1 MYVWVKM
8 SKLKEMENRSNLQTT
23 PTQGIEIILKTL
35 IGLVLTEITETKSQP
50 SEYRQTNGVMNIIN
64 WYRNEPPN
72 FYQRF
77 LKNKQCLRLLY
88 F

>member
-50 SEYRQTNGVMNIIN
+50 SEYR
-64 WYRNEPPN
+64 
-72 FYQRF
+72 
-77 LKNKQCLRLLY
+77 
-88 F
+88 

>member
-8 SKLKEMENRSNLQTT
+8 TKLKEMENRSNLQTT
-23 PTQGIEIILKTL
+23 PTQVIEIILKTL

-50 SEYRQTNGVMNIIN
+50 SEYRQTNRAMNIIN

-72 FYQRF
+72 FYQSI